1 MKRKLFVILAFFL
14 VHAAVPAAI
23 AAQIFQTQ
31 LKPLRSRQAATAVPT
46 PNLLSQQRVLVRNA
60 DHLAALKPSGDRV
73 ILTLEAL
80 GDTTD
85 NLGGNFPKTDFV
97 SVRVDVNQNGRI
109 DPNIDVAYGIQG
121 GTRDR
126 LCTQYLLS
134 ATSSTGCGGFR
145 SAATLQ
151 AAFKKTANSSRAHP
165 VWEFSIPVREIG
177 SDGNYAHLTLS
188 FHEAGK
194 GYTHYPT
201 DPGVSTSFAKVYKVS
216 LKPFTA
222 AALATRIKPNLRPLA
237 QAAIAAQ
244 NLVQNK
250 DHLVAVRS
258 SGDRVIFA
266 MEALRSTRNYLR
278 GKFPNLD
285 FTSIRVDVNQNGKVD
300 AGIDTSYGL
309 KGGSYDALC
318 ANYLISE
325 TSSKGCGSLTSKA
338 SLRVAFRATPNSSR
352 PHPVWEY
359 SIPKSEIGRGNRL
372 SHLTFIFHEAGQ
384 GYTRYP
390 QTAAGM
396 YSFADAMVLNTQTL
410 QAAGGPAEEPAAEKE
425 EPEIVTYDTRPP
437 QLTVTNP
444 AGADTGKVE
453 YSESDIE
460 IRGSASDESGIYKI
474 QVNHEEAEVA
484 GDGSFRHG
492 IRLAYGPNS
501 VQIQATDLKD
511 NTAEMNFVIQR
522 ASAGDTD
529 AGRGV
534 GEAEEP
540 EQTVTST
547 GINYALLIGIQSYDD
562 PDITD
567 LDEPVA
573 DAQKLKEVLAN
584 NYDFDAAHVKLLQN
598 PNKAAIFSE
607 LEELA
612 RKVTP
617 ADSVLIFYAGHGMW
631 DQQFEQGYWLP
642 KDADNDSRTQWISNS
657 DIRDYIRAIHSRHT
671 LLISDACFSGG
682 IFKTRGGVTESP
694 KAIQELYSMP
704 SRKAMTSGTLT
715 EVPDHSAFLIYLTKR
730 LQENTQEYMSADQ
743 LFYRFREAVINNS
756 PNTPQYGAI
765 NEAGDEGGEYIFI
778 RRAAAGS

>member
-14 VHAAVPAAI
+14 VNVNIPAAMS
-23 AAQIFQTQ
+23 AQSFQTQ
-31 LKPLRSRQAATAVPT
+31 LLPLRSRLVATPT
-46 PNLLSQQRVLVRNA
+46 PIPSPSPQRVLVRNS
-60 DHLAALKPSGDRV
+60 DHLAALRPSGDRV

-80 GDTTD
+80 SDTTD

-97 SVRVDVNQNGRI
+97 SIRVDVNQNGKI
-109 DPNIDVAYGIQG
+109 DPNLDVAYGIQG
-121 GTRDR
+121 GTRDK
-126 LCTQYLLS
+126 LCTQYMLS
-134 ATSSTGCGGFR
+134 ATSYAGCGGFR
-145 SAATLQ
+145 SAASLQ
-151 AAFKKTANSSRAHP
+151 AAFKKTANSSRPHP
-165 VWEFSIPVREIG
+165 VWEFSIPSREIG
-177 SDGNYAHLTLS
+177 LDGNYAHLTLS
-188 FHEAGK
+188 FHQAGK
-194 GYTHYPT
+194 GYTHYPNAA
-201 DPGVSTSFAKVYKVS
+201 GVSTSFAKVYKVS
-216 LKPFTA
+216 LKPPA
-222 AALATRIKPNLRPLA
+222 AVLASRIKPNMTPSA
-237 QAAIAAQ
+237 QVGIAAK
-244 NLVQNK
+244 NLIQNK

-278 GKFPNLD
+278 GKFPDLD
-285 FTSIRVDVNQNGKVD
+285 FASIRVDVNQNGKVD
-300 AGIDTSYGL
+300 AGIDTSYGI
-309 KGGSYDALC
+309 KDGSYNGLC

-325 TSSKGCGSLTSKA
+325 TSSQVCGSLASKA
-338 SLRVAFRATPNSSR
+338 SLRVDFRATASSSR

-396 YSFADAMVLNTQTL
+396 YSFADALVMNTQTL
-410 QAAGGPAEEPAAEKE
+410 QAVGMQAEEPAAEKE
-425 EPEIVTYDTRPP
+425 EPEIVTYDTKPP

-444 AGADTGKVE
+444 SGVDKGE
-453 YSESDIE
+453 IQYSESDIE

-474 QVNHEEAEVA
+474 QINNEEAEVA
-484 GDGSFRHG
+484 GDGSFRHS
-492 IRLAYGPNS
+492 IRLAYGRNS

-511 NTAEMNFVIQR
+511 NTAEMNFVILR
-522 ASAGDTD
+522 ATAGDTD

-540 EQTVTST
+540 EQTVSST
-547 GINYALLIGIQSYDD
+547 GINYALLIGIESYDD

-573 DAQKLKEVLAN
+573 DADHLKKVLTE
-584 NYDFDAAHVKLLQN
+584 NYDFDSSHVKLLQN
-598 PNKAAIFSE
+598 PDKAALFAE
-607 LEELA
+607 LDELA
-612 RKVTP
+612 RKVTRE
-617 ADSVLIFYAGHGMW
+617 DSVLIFYAGHGMW

-642 KDADNDSRTQWISNS
+642 KDAGNNSRAQWISNS

-682 IFKTRGGVTESP
+682 IFKSRDGLTGSD

-715 EVPDHSAFLIYLTKR
+715 EVPDHSAFLKFLSKR
-730 LQENTQEYMSADQ
+730 LQENTQQFMSADQ

-756 PNTPQYGAI
+756 PNTPQYGVI
-765 NEAGDEGGEYIFI
+765 YEAGDEGGEYIFI
-778 RRAAAGS
+778 RRAAGGS

>member
-14 VHAAVPAAI
+14 VHVNIPAAI
-23 AAQIFQTQ
+23 PAQTVRSQ
-31 LKPLRSRQAATAVPT
+31 LQPLRSRLVATPAPT
-46 PNLLSQQRVLVRNA
+46 PSPSQQRVLVRNS
-60 DHLAALKPSGDRV
+60 DHLAALRPSGDRV

-80 GDTTD
+80 SDTTD

-97 SVRVDVNQNGRI
+97 SIRVDVNQNGKI

-121 GTRDR
+121 GTRDK
-126 LCTQYLLS
+126 LCTQYMLS
-134 ATSSTGCGGFR
+134 ATSYTGCGGFR
-145 SAATLQ
+145 SGATLK
-151 AAFKKTANSSRAHP
+151 AAFKNTPNSSRPHP
-165 VWEFSIPVREIG
+165 VWEFSIPTREIG

-188 FHEAGK
+188 FHQANK

-201 DPGVSTSFAKVYKVS
+201 AAGVSTSFAKVYKVS
-216 LKPFTA
+216 LKPITA
-222 AALATRIKPNLRPLA
+222 VLASRIKPNLRPLA
-237 QAAIAAQ
+237 QAAAAAQ

-258 SGDRVIFA
+258 SGNRVIFA

-278 GKFPNLD
+278 GKFPDLD

-300 AGIDTSYGL
+300 SGIDTSYGI
-309 KGGSYDALC
+309 KGGSYNELC

-338 SLRVAFRATPNSSR
+338 SLRVDFRATPNSSR

-359 SIPKSEIGRGNRL
+359 SIPKNEIGRGNRL
-372 SHLTFIFHEAGQ
+372 SHLTFIFHEAGK

-390 QTAAGM
+390 QSSAGVF
-396 YSFADAMVLNTQTL
+396 SFADALVMNTQTL
-410 QAAGGPAEEPAAEKE
+410 QAVGMQAEEPAAEKE
-425 EPEIVTYDTRPP
+425 EPEIVTYDTKPP

-444 AGADTGKVE
+444 SGVDKGEIE
-453 YSESDIE
+453 YSNSDIE
-460 IRGSASDESGIYKI
+460 IRGSATDESGIYKI
-474 QVNHEEAEVA
+474 QVNNEEAEVA
-484 GDGSFRHG
+484 GDGSFRHS
-492 IRLAYGPNS
+492 IRLAYGKNN
-501 VQIQATDLKD
+501 VQIRATDLKD
-511 NTAEMNFVIQR
+511 NTAEMNFVILR
-522 ASAGDTD
+522 ASADDTD
-529 AGRGV
+529 SGRGV
-534 GEAEEP
+534 GQAEEP

-547 GINYALLIGIQSYDD
+547 GKSYALLIGIASYDD
-562 PDITD
+562 PDIPD

-573 DAQKLKEVLAN
+573 DAEKLKEVLTKD
-584 NYDFDAAHVKLLQN
+584 YDFEPSDVKLLQN
-598 PNKAAIFSE
+598 PDKAVIFAE
-607 LEELA
+607 LDELA
-612 RKVTP
+612 RKVQP
-617 ADSVLIFYAGHGMW
+617 EDSLLIFYAGHGMW

-642 KDADNDSRTQWISNS
+642 KDANDDSRAQWISNS

-682 IFKTRGGVTESP
+682 IFKSRGGIAGSD

-715 EVPDHSAFLIYLTKR
+715 EVPDHSAFLDYLTKR

-756 PNTPQYGAI
+756 PNTPQYGVI
-765 NEAGDEGGEYIFI
+765 HEAGDEGGEYIFI
-778 RRAAAGS
+778 RRAVAGS